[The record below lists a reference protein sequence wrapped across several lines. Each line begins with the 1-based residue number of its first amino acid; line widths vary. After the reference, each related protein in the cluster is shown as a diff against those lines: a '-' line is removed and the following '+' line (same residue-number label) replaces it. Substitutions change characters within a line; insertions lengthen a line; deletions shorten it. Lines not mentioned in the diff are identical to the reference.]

1 MMRSIVVAIVLCAL
15 GTTTLSA
22 QRAAGTRV
30 TTSKT
35 CAASLGTGLKS
46 KREFRTHLVMYVL
59 VNAMLVVV
67 WAVTDSGFFW
77 PIFPIVGWG
86 IGLGGH
92 AWSIYGDKPI
102 AEDEIRREMDRL
114 R

>member
-1 MMRSIVVAIVLCAL
+1 LISGMEASSQKSPEQELRE
-15 GTTTLSA
+15 
-22 QRAAGTRV
+22 RATER
-30 TTSKT
+30 
-35 CAASLGTGLKS
+35 LKS
-46 KREFRTHLVMYVL
+46 KREFRTHLVMYML
-59 VNAMLVVV
+59 VNAMLVVI

-102 AEDEIRREMDRL
+102 AEDEIRREMDQL